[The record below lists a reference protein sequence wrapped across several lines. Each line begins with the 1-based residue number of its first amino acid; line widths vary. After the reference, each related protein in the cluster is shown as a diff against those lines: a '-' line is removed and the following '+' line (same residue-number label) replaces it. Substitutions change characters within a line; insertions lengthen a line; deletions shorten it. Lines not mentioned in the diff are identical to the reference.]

1 MQFTLIDLW
10 SHMGLAARL
19 IAVTMLAMSLVSLA
33 VVFERLVALSASRRD
48 SLRFATSMA
57 ELLADGDVEKAAN
70 APPVASAG
78 HLGRV
83 IQAGFRAYRTA
94 PKAHEDLVFESVA
107 RALERQAGREVHDMK
122 RGVGVLASV
131 GSTAPFVGLLGTV
144 LGIVNSFQMMAT
156 TGSGGLATVSS
167 GIAEA
172 LATTALGLVVAIPA
186 VTAYNALQ
194 GFIDARAVDISE
206 ASNEL
211 LDLVA
216 RYARARSA
224 QAGAPAA
231 EAGAMDKQNLGLIFF
246 ESTSGLPVMQP
257 ELSAAGG
264 DLVQANGSEYI
275 AAFKGG
281 AKAALGA
288 AQRLFN
294 AKLSQRV
301 FVDLAPVT
309 VQVRADGT
317 SRFFSPLFSKKDQ
330 FPGSSEAAGLYLSAA
345 AARALPDVKGV
356 APLTDQTG
364 RFRIDTMHGSMALGQ
379 TSQTKRTATLTV
391 ED

>member
-10 SHMGLAARL
+10 SHMGLAARF
-19 IAVTMLAMSLVSLA
+19 IAATMLAMSLVSLA
-33 VVFERLVALSASRRD
+33 VVFERFVALSGSRRD
-48 SLRFATSMA
+48 SLRFAASMA
-57 ELLADGDVEKAAN
+57 ELLADGDIDKAAA

-94 PKAHEDLVFESVA
+94 PKVHEDLVFESVA

-122 RGVGVLASV
+122 RGVGVLANV

-144 LGIVNSFQMMAT
+144 LGIVNSFQMMAN

-186 VTAYNALQ
+186 VTAYNGLQ
-194 GFIDARAVDISE
+194 GWIDARAVDISE

-216 RYARARSA
+216 RYVRARNT
-224 QAGAPAA
+224 AGAPVA

-246 ESTSGLPVMQP
+246 ESTSGLPVVQP
-257 ELSAAGG
+257 ELTATGG
-264 DLVQANGSEYI
+264 ELVQANGSEYV
-275 AAFKGG
+275 AAYKGG
-281 AKAALGA
+281 AKTALAA
-288 AQRLFN
+288 AQRLYN
-294 AKLSQRV
+294 AKISQRV

-309 VQVRADGT
+309 VQVRSDGS

-330 FPGSSEAAGLYLSAA
+330 FPAAAEQPGLYLSTAA
-345 AARALPDVKGV
+345 TRALPDVKGV
-356 APLTDQTG
+356 TPMADQTG
-364 RFRIDTMHGSMALGQ
+364 RFRLETMHGSAALGQ

-391 ED
+391 EE